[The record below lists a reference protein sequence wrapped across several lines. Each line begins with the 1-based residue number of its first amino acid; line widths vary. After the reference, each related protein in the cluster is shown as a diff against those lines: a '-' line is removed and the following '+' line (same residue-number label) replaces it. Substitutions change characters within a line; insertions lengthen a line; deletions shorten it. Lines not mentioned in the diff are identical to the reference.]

1 MDIKLEEIIYVLT
14 RYKELIRR
22 NLEMKKALYEEMDWE
37 IADKELIEALALK
50 GRGAGTI
57 SSGGDTR
64 GLDDLVIRKKDKKKA
79 YMRELQKRI
88 EFLDGEWEVIQRV
101 WVCLQ
106 ALPVDQ
112 YNILKMMYLEK
123 EKWNVIERQLAIS
136 HGSLVKKRKEAL
148 IHIQKMYNSS
158 FSNLQLAEGRAYE
171 SMKPE
176 EKHRIR

>member
-1 MDIKLEEIIYVLT
+1 M
-14 RYKELIRR
+14 
-22 NLEMKKALYEEMDWE
+22 
-37 IADKELIEALALK
+37 
-50 GRGAGTI
+50 
-57 SSGGDTR
+57 
-64 GLDDLVIRKKDKKKA
+64 
-79 YMRELQKRI
+79 
-88 EFLDGEWEVIQRV
+88 DGEWEVIQRV

-106 ALPVDQ
+106 SLPVDQ

-148 IHIQKMYNSS
+148 INIQKMYNSS